1 MMKRSARIVGIV
13 FVFSLFGCATSSGVL
28 PIGKGS
34 FTVTIQAD
42 TASSAKEK
50 AINEA
55 NNFCAKSGQ
64 SIEIERMLPSSD
76 ALGWHSYE
84 INFKCGR

>member
-1 MMKRSARIVGIV
+1 MRATISVIAAIALV
-13 FVFSLFGCATSSGVL
+13 GCATSSGVL
-28 PIGKGS
+28 PIGKDK
-34 FTVTIQAD
+34 FTVTIQSD

-55 NNFCAKSGQ
+55 NSFCAKSGK
-64 SIEIERMLPSSD
+64 SMDIERMTPSSD

-84 INFKCGR
+84 VNFGCK